1 MDPSEAFSAPRNSD
15 STSTCAIDDGNFI
28 GASFDAAAKAPAIV
42 SIEPDSVPDSI
53 FSNSV
58 SAAAP
63 HSKIVAQAKSAAAAE
78 AETVSRDLLLA
89 NLRKIAFSV
98 SSFPIGIS
106 VRALSE
112 YTAHIDNQ
120 CSQYDSKSI
129 METVSSN
136 DVGPAELYVIHDST
150 ALFSVTLATLVSLVS
165 AMPNAL
171 ETFVWIDVACLPLRV
186 RKTRSL
192 LQEIRQ
198 TMSKIGNVILV
209 TDSFSYFRIIK
220 QSWCLYQAFVA
231 FSLGCRLMF
240 SSIDA
245 LSFQAS
251 LCDDSAWDKV
261 RAVFNHFY

>member
-1 MDPSEAFSAPRNSD
+1 MDPSGAFSAPRNHD
-15 STSTCAIDDGNFI
+15 SRSSCAIDDANFV
-28 GASFDAAAKAPAIV
+28 GASFDAAAKAPAAV
-42 SIEPDSVPDSI
+42 SIEPDSIPDSI

-63 HSKIVAQAKSAAAAE
+63 HSKIVAQAESAAAAE
-78 AETVSRDLLLA
+78 AETVSGDLLFA
-89 NLRKIAFSV
+89 KLRKIAFSA
-98 SSFPIGIS
+98 SSFPSGIS
-106 VRALSE
+106 VRALSD
-112 YTAHIDNQ
+112 YTAQIDNQ

-136 DVGPAELYVIHDST
+136 EVGPAELYVIHDST
-150 ALFSVTLATLVSLVS
+150 ALFSVTLASLVSLVS

-198 TMSKIGNVILV
+198 TMSKIGRVILV
-209 TDSFSYFRIIK
+209 TDSFPYFRIIK
-220 QSWCLYQAFVA
+220 QAWCLYQIQVA

-245 LSFQAS
+245 LGFQAL

-261 RAVFNHFY
+261 RAVFFH

>member
-1 MDPSEAFSAPRNSD
+1 MDPSGAFSAPRNPD
-15 STSTCAIDDGNFI
+15 SRSSCAIDDANFV
-28 GASFDAAAKAPAIV
+28 GASFDAAAKAPAVV
-42 SIEPDSVPDSI
+42 SIEPDSIPDSI

-78 AETVSRDLLLA
+78 AETVSGDLLFA
-89 NLRKIAFSV
+89 KLRKIAFSA
-98 SSFPIGIS
+98 SSFPMGIS
-106 VRALSE
+106 VRALSD

-136 DVGPAELYVIHDST
+136 EVGPAELYVIHDST
-150 ALFSVTLATLVSLVS
+150 ALFSVTLASLVSLVS

-198 TMSKIGNVILV
+198 TMSKIGRVILV
-209 TDSFSYFRIIK
+209 TDSFPYFRIIK
-220 QSWCLYQAFVA
+220 QAWCLYQIQVA

-245 LSFQAS
+245 LGFQAL

-261 RAVFNHFY
+261 RAVFFH